1 MSEVGTKYNAEF
13 VPGNYHMMLAK
24 QGSRGIIME
33 PEGILGNY
41 VVTDQVLG
49 SFLSFALILTF

>member
-1 MSEVGTKYNAEF
+1 MEEMGKRNGEEYNPEK
-13 VPGNYHMMLAK
+13 YHMMLAK

-41 VVTDQVLG
+41 VLTDQVQR
-49 SFLSFALILTF
+49 

>member
-1 MSEVGTKYNAEF
+1 LHELGKKFNTDYPTET
-13 VPGNYHMMLAK
+13 YHVMLAK

-41 VVTDQVLG
+41 VVTEQVY
-49 SFLSFALILTF
+49 F